1 MIAKLDRTGKTLVL
15 AIKGSAAMDALRLA
29 DIANLAGKT
38 LIDATN
44 PIADAPPVNGVL
56 KFYTRH

>member
-15 AIKGSAAMDALRLA
+15 AVKGSAAMDALRLA

-44 PIADAPPVNGVL
+44 PIADAPRQ
-56 KFYTRH
+56 TEC